1 LFYQDRLGTNI
12 GKALPKKGCFIAGHL
27 LPSQLGCPHWLAEL
41 TRRMILIDP
50 WDSAAV
56 LTEHAGKYM
65 LGLVTEAAAETF

>member
-1 LFYQDRLGTNI
+1 M
-12 GKALPKKGCFIAGHL
+12 
-27 LPSQLGCPHWLAEL
+27 PSQLGCPHWLAEL